1 MASWLI
7 FFCFWATCW
16 QGRCKRT
23 WRSIWC
29 WRRMD
34 PKTRSLWSRSALK
47 FSTSYQQVSCIGRT
61 SMLFLFFSKFS
72 VSWAFSSRLPVDRVC
87 ILCRTWSTFPAFTW
101 RSLTLTLIF
110 LGGSVQSCLDE
121 NLEAWKQVK
130 REIPGF
136 RSCAY
141 QSPTRLPC
149 KVFKNPFFPNFW
161 PRPQGLCSRPNSS
174 SAHRTAIWA
183 PSSRPYHFRR
193 PLNSEKMKVFVSF
206 GCRFPPL
213 PCILAG
219 LALATPYG

>member
-1 MASWLI
+1 
-7 FFCFWATCW
+7 
-16 QGRCKRT
+16 
-23 WRSIWC
+23 
-29 WRRMD
+29 
-34 PKTRSLWSRSALK
+34 
-47 FSTSYQQVSCIGRT
+47 
-61 SMLFLFFSKFS
+61 MLFLFFSKFS

-136 RSCAY
+136 RSSAY

-149 KVFKNPFFPNFW
+149 KVLKSPFALYLW
-161 PRPQGLCSRPNSS
+161 PLPQGLCLRLNLSS
-174 SAHRTAIWA
+174 VHRTAIWA
-183 PSSRPYHFRR
+183 PSLQPYYFHRPF
-193 PLNSEKMKVFVSF
+193 NSEKTKVFVSF
-206 GCRFPPL
+206 GCQFPPL

-219 LALATPYG
+219 LALATLYG